1 MSKVYI
7 TGVAGMIGSVVA
19 AELITSGFNVVGVD
33 NFWRGRLENLLS
45 MSNREN
51 FDFRLSD
58 LRFDDSWSE
67 DITKEDTI
75 IHVADVVAGIG
86 YVFENEF
93 EVYKNNCQINTAVS
107 TLVRKK
113 CPKKVIYLGTA
124 CSYPKKLQQSV
135 SESQLKESD
144 KFPANPESG
153 YGWSKLMGELELQ
166 LALKDS
172 NTQLITL
179 DLHNVYGWPSNYWDS
194 RAQVIPALIGRAK
207 CLSGE
212 PLTVWGDG
220 GQGRAFV
227 HVNDVVR
234 SIRLAFDYKGDIN
247 NFMIGPNYCST
258 IKDVASIII
267 NHSSI
272 KSSELIFDTSKPTG
286 DIGRFADYSLAKRY
300 LGWEPEIS
308 LEEGVNDLI
317 ENILKHKL
325 VNI

>member
-1 MSKVYI
+1 MSRIYI

-19 AELITSGFNVVGVD
+19 TEFVNSGFDVIGVD
-33 NFWRGRLENLLS
+33 NFWRGRFENLLP
-45 MSNREN
+45 MSNRDN

-67 DITKEDTI
+67 DITKDDII

-93 EVYKNNCQINTAVS
+93 EVYRNNCQINTAVA
-107 TLVRKK
+107 TLVSKK

-124 CSYPKKLQQSV
+124 CSYPKKMQQSV
-135 SESQLKESD
+135 SESQLKETD

-153 YGWSKLMGELELQ
+153 YGWSKLMGEVELQ
-166 LALKDS
+166 LAVKKS
-172 NTQLITL
+172 FTQLIVL

-207 CLSGE
+207 RLSGE

-220 GQGRAFV
+220 LQGRAFV

-234 SIRLAFDYKGDIN
+234 AIRLAFDYYGDHN

-267 NHSSI
+267 KHTSI
-272 KSSELIFDTSKPTG
+272 KSSELTFDRSKPTG
-286 DIGRFADYSLAKRY
+286 DIGRFADYSLAKKY
-300 LGWEPEIS
+300 LGWEPKIS

-317 ENILKHKL
+317 ENILNHKL

>member
-19 AELITSGFNVVGVD
+19 AEFVDNYFNVVGVD
-33 NFWRGRLENLLS
+33 NFWRGRFENLLP
-45 MSNREN
+45 MSNKDN
-51 FDFRLSD
+51 FDFCLCD
-58 LRFDDSWSE
+58 LRFDHSWAE
-67 DITKEDTI
+67 DITKDDII
-75 IHVADVVAGIG
+75 IHVADIVAGIG
-86 YVFENEF
+86 YVFDNEF
-93 EVYKNNCQINTAVS
+93 EVYKNNCQINTAVAA
-107 TLVRKK
+107 LVSRK

-124 CSYPKKLQQSV
+124 CSYPQKLQQSV
-135 SESQLKESD
+135 SASQLKESD

-153 YGWSKLMGELELQ
+153 YGWSKLMGQIELQ
-166 LALKDS
+166 LAVKNSD
-172 NTQLITL
+172 TQLITL

-194 RAQVIPALIGRAK
+194 TAQVIPALIGRAK
-207 CLSGE
+207 GLSGQ

-220 GQGRAFV
+220 LQGRAFV

-234 SIRLAFDYKGDIN
+234 AIRLALDYQGNQN

-267 NHSSI
+267 NHRSI
-272 KSSELIFDTSKPTG
+272 KSSELTFDTTKPTG
-286 DIGRFADYSLAKRY
+286 DIGRFADYSLAKKC
-300 LGWEPEIS
+300 LGWEPKIS

-317 ENILKHKL
+317 ENILKHTL